1 MFSFVSVEE
10 RLNSIIASMNYEGL
24 TVTEEDIEDCK
35 KILNGE
41 ISADESCLKIIRRY
55 QAKKSS

>member
-1 MFSFVSVEE
+1 MIKAEE

-24 TVTEEDIEDCK
+24 TVSEEDIQDCR

-41 ISADESCLKIIRRY
+41 LSADESCLKIIRRY
-55 QAKKSS
+55 QAKQSE